1 MNPLFVYIFAL
12 VGGFIPAI
20 LWLIFWLAEDKNNPE
35 PKRLIALAFSVGV
48 LAVPLA
54 LALERMFANYFIEP
68 FSLDDFMG
76 TFPIAGILAVFIF
89 SAIEEG
95 SKFVAAYAAALWR
108 KELDEP
114 IDYIVYLIAAAL
126 GFAAYETA
134 LFVFTPFNQGLLF
147 DGILM
152 GNMRAVGAM
161 LLHVVA
167 SSSIGLLLAFAFYRS
182 KKTRILY
189 GFIGL
194 IIASVLHGIFN
205 LAIMRLPS
213 EHAVFAFI
221 SVWIAIIALLLFFER
236 VKKIKPTFIH

>member
-1 MNPLFVYIFAL
+1 MSTLFVYLFAL
-12 VGGFIPAI
+12 IGGFIPAL
-20 LWLIFWLAEDKNNPE
+20 LWLLFWTSEDRKNPE

-54 LALERMFANYFIEP
+54 LAFEKMFAAYFVEP
-68 FSLDDFMG
+68 YSLSEFMDL
-76 TFPIAGILAVFIF
+76 FPIAGAAAIFVFAF
-89 SAIEEG
+89 IEEAA
-95 SKFVAAYAAALWR
+95 KFVAAYAAALWR

-134 LFVFTPFNQGLLF
+134 LFVFTPFSSGLLS

-152 GNMRAVGAM
+152 GNLRAFGAM

-167 SSSIGLLLAFAFYRS
+167 SSAVGLSLAFSFFRAR
-182 KKTRILY
+182 RIRIAY

-194 IIASVLHGIFN
+194 VISVILHGAFN
-205 LAIMRLPS
+205 LAIIKLPS
-213 EHAVFAFI
+213 EQAVFAFV
-221 SVWIAIIALLLFFER
+221 SVWIAIVALLLLFER
-236 VKKIKPTFIH
+236 AKKIHPTFTH

>member
-1 MNPLFVYIFAL
+1 MNPFFVYIFAL
-12 VGGFIPAI
+12 IGGFIPAL
-20 LWLIFWLAEDKNNPE
+20 LWLFFWLTEDRKNPE
-35 PKRLIALAFSVGV
+35 PKRLIALAFCVGI

-54 LALERMFANYFIEP
+54 LALERMFANNFIEP
-68 FSLDDFMG
+68 FSLSEFMN
-76 TFPIAGILAVFIF
+76 TFPIAGIFAIFIF
-89 SAIEEG
+89 AAIEEG
-95 SKFVAAYAAALWR
+95 AKFVAAYAATLWR

-114 IDYIVYLIAAAL
+114 IDYIIYLIVAAL

-167 SSSIGLLLAFAFYRS
+167 SSSIGLSLAFAFYGS
-182 KKTRILY
+182 KTKRFLY
-189 GFIGL
+189 GSFGL
-194 IIASVLHGIFN
+194 IIATVLHGVFN
-205 LAIMRLPS
+205 LAIMRLPG
-213 EHAVFAFI
+213 EHAFFAFV
-221 SVWIAIIALLLFFER
+221 SVWIAIVALLLFFER